1 MASSQGSGS
10 EVGAARRAAAT
21 TSGAATRTPRGD
33 TAGVPP
39 TPPAG
44 EKRTVRI
51 QWAPAAAPRIRK
63 ALVEDLL
70 ARELPAEVVDE
81 AEIVVS
87 ELVANAIRHAK
98 PLADGA
104 IRIHWKVKNNV
115 VEVEVSDGGGPTVP
129 RPAPPTTWAPGGR
142 GLRIVRSL
150 AHEWGVIE
158 ESHGRTVWA
167 SLGGPSRRRSH

>member
-1 MASSQGSGS
+1 MSNMP
-10 EVGAARRAAAT
+10 AT
-21 TSGAATRTPRGD
+21 PL
-33 TAGVPP
+33 
-39 TPPAG
+39 G
-44 EKRTVRI
+44 EKRTLRL
-51 QWAPAAAPRIRK
+51 QWAPAAAPRIRRE
-63 ALVEDLL
+63 LVQDLL
-70 ARELPAEVVDE
+70 AREVTPEVIDE

-87 ELVANAIRHAK
+87 ELVANAIRHAR

-129 RPAPPTTWAPGGR
+129 RPAPPAMWAPGGR

-150 AHEWGVIE
+150 AHEWGVIDDPN
-158 ESHGRTVWA
+158 GRTVWA